1 MFITGVNYIGD
12 GTLYRIPV
20 STAAGT
26 IGTSWMSTAAELP
39 ESNSRKV
46 SISKED
52 KS

>member
-1 MFITGVNYIGD
+1 MFITGVNDIGD